1 MKYKKQRGQKRK
13 VKALIDNIHLIV
25 PFKDTDVRYEHFHV
39 PGGQFISSPK
49 TSAKVKT
56 AFCKVWL
63 QKTEEIIKQ
72 KPITLPFC
80 KVVAIIDE
88 GDLWESQI
96 VIFYDKNYY
105 ESFWT
110 RNTPEQSWTLIE
122 NRAKSFV
129 GQRNIE
135 TKLNE
140 IGYLETISEVDFN
153 KKSTLWFYGEI

>member
-1 MKYKKQRGQKRK
+1 MKHKKQRGQKRK
-13 VKALIDNIHLIV
+13 LKALFDNIHLIV
-25 PFKDTDVRYEHFHV
+25 PFEDTDVRYEHFHV
-39 PGGQFISSPK
+39 PCGQFISSPK

-56 AFCKVWL
+56 AFCKAWL

-72 KPITLPFC
+72 KPLDLPFC

-110 RNTPEQSWTLIE
+110 RNTPEQSWTFIE

-129 GQRNIE
+129 GERNIE